1 MKVLNMIEKLK
12 KLFKIEQIKNRTIN
26 PNTIRIVVLKN
37 SWIKEEFY
45 NEYLENEKLFN
56 NSFLKFLLSKIC
68 DIKLKKCKYFKFTFL
83 SVN

>member
-26 PNTIRIVVLKN
+26 PNTIRIAVLKN

-56 NSFLKFLLSKIC
+56 NSFLKFLLSKIY
-68 DIKLKKCKYFKFTFL
+68 DIKLKKM
-83 SVN
+83 